1 MNNTRRK
8 QLQAIYTKLEELK
21 EELETVTAD
30 EEEARDNIPESLW
43 SSDRYEKAEEACS
56 NLTEAVDYLGNVL
69 EYIETAME

>member
-21 EELETVTAD
+21 GELETVTAD

-43 SSDRYEKAEEACS
+43 NSERYEKAEEACN
-56 NLTEAVDYLGNVL
+56 NLTEAVDYLDNVL

>member
-21 EELETVTAD
+21 EELATVTAD

-43 SSDRYEKAEEACS
+43 NSERYEKAEEACN
-56 NLTEAVDYLGNVL
+56 NLTEAVDYLDNVL